1 MRQPQI
7 ALAATLALICA
18 PSAWGQP
25 QAELVLHFVEIGQRQ
40 KTRVPHARRIKLII
54 VSAERTL

>member
-1 MRQPQI
+1 MQQPRI
-7 ALAATLALICA
+7 TLAAVLALVVA
-18 PSAWGQP
+18 RSAWGQP